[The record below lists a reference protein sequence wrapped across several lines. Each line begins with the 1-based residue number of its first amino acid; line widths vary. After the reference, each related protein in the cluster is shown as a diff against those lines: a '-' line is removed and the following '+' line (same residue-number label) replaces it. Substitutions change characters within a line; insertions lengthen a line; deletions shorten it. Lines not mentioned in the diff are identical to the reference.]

1 MWPSLLRP
9 CVVLLC
15 EPSTCLG
22 WVEAAMCIINARV
35 SSHRVL
41 HNQRGPVPDFGNGYF
56 QQPISRQLHDL
67 WESLEV
73 CLCKPVWKRR
83 PAKAYLLRNWKPHEL
98 IGTRTHLLSKSA
110 LSDANQ
116 FRSITFSS
124 VPTYIMVRLEWT
136 LLLNLINCFNMSTLV
151 CNFQVNPLL
160 TIAKWCLK
168 YSFDWILYPPSL
180 IYHNDLLFN
189 IEIDLT

>member
-1 MWPSLLRP
+1 MW
-9 CVVLLC
+9 
-15 EPSTCLG
+15 
-22 WVEAAMCIINARV
+22 IINACV

-41 HNQRGPVPDFGNGYF
+41 HNQRGPVPDFSNGYF
-56 QQPISRQLHDL
+56 QQPISCQLHDL
-67 WESLEV
+67 WESLGV

-98 IGTRTHLLSKSA
+98 IGTRTHLLSKST

-116 FRSITFSS
+116 IRSITFSS

-136 LLLNLINCFNMSTLV
+136 LLLNLINCFIMSTLV

-160 TIAKWCLK
+160 PIAKWCL
-168 YSFDWILYPPSL
+168 L
-180 IYHNDLLFN
+180 IWLNSVSSIPYLSQWLVIQYGNRFN
-189 IEIDLT
+189 IVTEMVMFPGYASVYYTLIGSLMH